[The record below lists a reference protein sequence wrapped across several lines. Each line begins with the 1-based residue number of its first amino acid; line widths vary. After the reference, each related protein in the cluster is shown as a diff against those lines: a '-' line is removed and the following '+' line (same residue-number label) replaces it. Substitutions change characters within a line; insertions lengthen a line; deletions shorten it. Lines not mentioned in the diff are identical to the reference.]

1 MENLGRGAR
10 LIGDLKMSE
19 DVDQVTKNPTLPTEP
34 IDQTMKLSMSKRGDV
49 TYYTLEADAGEAKKH
64 MRTFGTESPDFFYGL
79 LQQIVNAG
87 SKGTYPDEQG
97 IKFIL
102 GFITGNQ
109 PRDEMEATLLA
120 QIGACQV
127 ATMRMANRLA
137 HAETLQEQ
145 DSAERA
151 FNKLA
156 RTSAALVETFQRYRA
171 ASEHKII
178 VQHVSVND
186 GGQAIVGNVTPPA
199 RRMAL
204 KKGERVTPALAEARR
219 TAIQVADRSQR
230 TPVPLHRRSKR

>member
-1 MENLGRGAR
+1 
-10 LIGDLKMSE
+10 
-19 DVDQVTKNPTLPTEP
+19 
-34 IDQTMKLSMSKRGDV
+34 MKLSMSKRGDV

-64 MRTFGTESPDFFYGL
+64 MRTFGTKSPDFFYGL

-171 ASEHKII
+171 ASEHKVI

-230 TPVPLHRRSKR
+230 TPVPPQRRSKR

>member
-1 MENLGRGAR
+1 
-10 LIGDLKMSE
+10 MSE

-64 MRTFGTESPDFFYGL
+64 MRTFGTKSPDFFYGL

-102 GFITGNQ
+102 GFITGNK

>member
-1 MENLGRGAR
+1 
-10 LIGDLKMSE
+10 MSE
-19 DVDQVTKNPTLPTEP
+19 DVDQVADNPTLPTEP

-64 MRTFGTESPDFFYGL
+64 MRTFGTKSPDFFYGL

-171 ASEHKII
+171 ASEHKVI

-230 TPVPLHRRSKR
+230 TPVPLQRRSKR

>member
-1 MENLGRGAR
+1 MQAQR
-10 LIGDLKMSE
+10 
-19 DVDQVTKNPTLPTEP
+19 
-34 IDQTMKLSMSKRGDV
+34 
-49 TYYTLEADAGEAKKH
+49 
-64 MRTFGTESPDFFYGL
+64 
-79 LQQIVNAG
+79 
-87 SKGTYPDEQG
+87 TYPDEQG

-102 GFITGNQ
+102 GFITANQ

-156 RTSAALVETFQRYRA
+156 RTSAALAETFQRYRA
-171 ASEHKII
+171 ASEHKVI

-204 KKGERVTPALAEARR
+204 KKGERVTP
-219 TAIQVADRSQR
+219 
-230 TPVPLHRRSKR
+230 H

>member
-1 MENLGRGAR
+1 
-10 LIGDLKMSE
+10 MSE
-19 DVDQVTKNPTLPTEP
+19 DVDQVADNPTLPTETT
-34 IDQTMKLSMSKRGDV
+34 DQTMKLSLVKRGDV
-49 TYYTLEADAGEAKKH
+49 TCYTLEASAGEAKTLMH
-64 MRTFGTESPDFFYGL
+64 TFGTKSPDFFHGL
-79 LQQIVNAG
+79 LQQVVNAG
-87 SKGTYPDEQG
+87 SKGAYPDERG
-97 IKFIL
+97 IRFML
-102 GFITGNQ
+102 GFIRESE
-109 PRDEMEATLLA
+109 PRDEIEATLLA

-156 RTSAALVETFQRYRA
+156 RTSMALVETFQRYRA
-171 ASEHKII
+171 VTKHKVI

>member
-1 MENLGRGAR
+1 
-10 LIGDLKMSE
+10 MSE
-19 DVDQVTKNPTLPTEP
+19 DVDQVAENPTLPTEP
-34 IDQTMKLSMSKRGDV
+34 IDQTTKLSMSKRGDV

-64 MRTFGTESPDFFYGL
+64 MRTFGTKSPDFFYGL

-171 ASEHKII
+171 ASEHKVI

-230 TPVPLHRRSKR
+230 TPVPLQRRSKR

>member
-1 MENLGRGAR
+1 MEKRRPEAR

-19 DVDQVTKNPTLPTEP
+19 DVDQVTENPTLPAET
-34 IDQTMKLSMSKRGDV
+34 IDQPMKLSMCKRGDV
-49 TYYTLEADAGEAKKH
+49 TYYTLEADASEAKNH
-64 MRTFGTESPDFFYGL
+64 MRKFGTKSLDFFYGL

-87 SKGTYPDEQG
+87 SKGAYPDEQG
-97 IKFIL
+97 IKFML
-102 GFITGNQ
+102 GFITGNK
-109 PRDEMEATLLA
+109 PRDEIEATLLA

-137 HAETLQEQ
+137 HAETLQAQ

-171 ASEHKII
+171 ASDHKVI

-186 GGQAIVGNVTPPA
+186 GGQAIVGNVTPRA

-204 KKGERVTPALAEARR
+204 KKRGRVTPALADGRR
-219 TAIQVADRSQR
+219 AAIEPQR
-230 TPVPLHRRSKR
+230 TPVPLQRRLKDDN